1 MNDSSATDWK
11 DRPRATWLAAW
22 PIARTALLLV
32 FRRKLFW
39 LLLGIALLTF
49 MFMFGVI
56 YLLAELKLEQPQIS
70 RLISSL
76 RKDLDG
82 SGQTFLNFMLAQGTV
97 TMILLAFAGSVL
109 AGNDHRRGGLM
120 FYLSRRINVLHY
132 AGGKLLA
139 IGLLVSL
146 TTTLPALVL
155 FLEQGMLGDTAKYF
169 GENYT
174 IAFGILGYGGLI
186 AVTLGLLLFALV
198 SWMPR
203 PVPLVMSWACLFFFL
218 PVLSEI
224 LSKVFDDRQWRLL
237 NLWRDIYA
245 VGSRCFGEA
254 AVRSRD
260 VAHLSEAAAVIVAVC
275 IVSFIA
281 IMIRIR
287 QLRHQS

>member
-1 MNDSSATDWK
+1 M
-11 DRPRATWLAAW
+11 
-22 PIARTALLLV
+22 
-32 FRRKLFW
+32 
-39 LLLGIALLTF
+39 
-49 MFMFGVI
+49 
-56 YLLAELKLEQPQIS
+56 
-70 RLISSL
+70 
-76 RKDLDG
+76 
-82 SGQTFLNFMLAQGTV
+82 
-97 TMILLAFAGSVL
+97 L
-109 AGNDHRRGGLM
+109 AGNDHRRGGLT
-120 FYLSRRINVLHY
+120 FYLSRRISVLHY

-186 AVTLGLLLFALV
+186 AVTLGLLLFAMV

-203 PVPLVMSWACLFFFL
+203 PVPLVMSWACLFVFL

-224 LSKVFDDRQWRLL
+224 LRAVFNDRHWLLL
-237 NLWRDIYA
+237 NLWRDLYA
-245 VGSRCFGEA
+245 LGSRCFGEA

-260 VAHLSEAAAVIVAVC
+260 AAQLPEAAAVIVAVC
-275 IVSFIA
+275 LLSFIA
-281 IMIRIR
+281 IVFRIR

>member
-1 MNDSSATDWK
+1 MNDSSATDWIE
-11 DRPRATWLAAW
+11 RPRAAWLAIW
-22 PIARTALLLV
+22 PIALTALRLV

-39 LLLGIALLTF
+39 LMLGFALLNF
-49 MFMFGVI
+49 LFVFGAI
-56 YLLAELKLEQPQIS
+56 YLLATLKAQQPEIGKMLS
-70 RLISSL
+70 VMLP
-76 RKDLDG
+76 DLAG
-82 SGQTFLNFMLAQGTV
+82 TGKTFLNFMFAQGTV
-97 TMILLAFAGSVL
+97 TMVLLAFAGSVL
-109 AGNDHRRGGLM
+109 AGNDHLRGGLT

-132 AGGKLLA
+132 TGGKLLA

-169 GENYT
+169 GENYN
-174 IAFGILGYGGLI
+174 IAIGILGYGLLI
-186 AVTLGLLLFALV
+186 SVTLGLLLFALV

-260 VAHLSEAAAVIVAVC
+260 VAQLSEAVVVIVAVC

>member
-1 MNDSSATDWK
+1 VNDSSATDWIE
-11 DRPRATWLAAW
+11 RPRAAWLAVW
-22 PIARTALLLV
+22 PIALTALRLV

-39 LLLGIALLTF
+39 LMLGFALLNF
-49 MFMFGVI
+49 LFVFCAI
-56 YLLAELKLEQPQIS
+56 YLLATLKAQQPEIGKMLS
-70 RLISSL
+70 VMLP
-76 RKDLDG
+76 DLAG
-82 SGQTFLNFMLAQGTV
+82 TGKTFLNFMFAQGTV

-109 AGNDHRRGGLM
+109 AGNDHLRGGLT
-120 FYLSRRINVLHY
+120 FYLSRRISVLHY
-132 AGGKLLA
+132 VGGKLLA

-169 GENYT
+169 GENYN
-174 IAFGILGYGGLI
+174 IGYGLLI
-186 AVTLGLLLFALV
+186 SVTLGLLLFALV

-260 VAHLSEAAAVIVAVC
+260 VAQLSEAAAVIVAVC
-275 IVSFIA
+275 LLSFIA
-281 IMIRIR
+281 IVFRIR

>member
-1 MNDSSATDWK
+1 MNGSSATGWK
-11 DRPRATWLAAW
+11 EQPRTAWLAAW
-22 PIARTALLLV
+22 PIALTALRLV

-39 LLLGIALLTF
+39 LLLGFALLNF
-49 MFMFGVI
+49 LFMFGAI
-56 YLLAELKLEQPQIS
+56 YLLATLTAEQPEIGKMLS
-70 RLISSL
+70 MMLP
-76 RKDLDG
+76 DLAG
-82 SGQTFLNFMLAQGTV
+82 TGKTFLNFMLAQGTV

-109 AGNDHRRGGLM
+109 AGNDHRRGGLT
-120 FYLSRRINVLHY
+120 FYLSRRINVLQY

-146 TTTLPALVL
+146 TTTFPALVL
-155 FLEQGMLGDTAKYF
+155 FLEQGMLGDTANYF
-169 GENYT
+169 AENYN
-174 IAFGILGYGGLI
+174 IVIGILGYGGLI

-260 VAHLSEAAAVIVAVC
+260 VAQLSEAVVVIVVVC

-287 QLRHQS
+287 QQRHQS

>member
-1 MNDSSATDWK
+1 MSAGSRD
-11 DRPRATWLAAW
+11 DRKEHQRAAWLACW

-109 AGNDHRRGGLM
+109 AGNDHRRGGLT

-186 AVTLGLLLFALV
+186 AVTLGLLLFAMV

-203 PVPLVMSWACLFFFL
+203 PVPLVMSWACLFVFL

-224 LSKVFDDRQWRLL
+224 LRVEFNDRHWLLL
-237 NLWRDIYA
+237 NLWRDLYA
-245 VGSRCFGEA
+245 LGSRCFGEA

-260 VAHLSEAAAVIVAVC
+260 AAQLPEAAAVIVAVC
-275 IVSFIA
+275 LLSFIA
-281 IMIRIR
+281 IVFRIR

>member
-109 AGNDHRRGGLM
+109 AGNDHRRGGLT

-132 AGGKLLA
+132 TGGKLLA

-169 GENYT
+169 SENYN
-174 IAFGILGYGGLI
+174 IAIGILGYGGLI

-203 PVPLVMSWACLFFFL
+203 PVPLVMSWACLFVFL
-218 PVLSEI
+218 PVLSGI
-224 LSKVFDDRQWRLL
+224 LRWVFDDRHWRLL
-237 NLWRDIYA
+237 NLWRDLYA
-245 VGSRCFGEA
+245 IGSRCFGEA
-254 AVRSRD
+254 AVRSSD
-260 VAHLSEAAAVIVAVC
+260 EAQLPEAAAVVFSVC
-275 IVSFIA
+275 LVSFIA
-281 IMIRIR
+281 IVVRIR